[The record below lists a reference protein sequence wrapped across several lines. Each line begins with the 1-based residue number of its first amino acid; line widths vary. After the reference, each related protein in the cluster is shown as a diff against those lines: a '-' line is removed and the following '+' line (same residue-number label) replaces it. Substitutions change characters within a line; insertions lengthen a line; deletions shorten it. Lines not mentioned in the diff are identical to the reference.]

1 MHLLYVFY
9 IFPSMRYSVIIKK
22 KSGAGPLNQER
33 TRQTE
38 SRRSGGY
45 NYEEFYGERKGT
57 AEGIL

>member
-22 KSGAGPLNQER
+22 KSGAGPLK
-33 TRQTE
+33 
-38 SRRSGGY
+38 SGTY